1 MVYQRHFNIY
11 YFTSCVWCV
20 REAAAAV
27 PVVSTAAERSI
38 PIGWYDIWER
48 LSSFPACPVQQSHR
62 AVAPW
67 CQCRRRRNLT
77 EEEKVF
83 LFFLIEKYF
92 ITNKT
97 ATEQLY
103 LFILSTQIY
112 PNRSFAHTAIKCPSC
127 SSSCVLQVIILVFQ
141 VSQFPFRKNIWRS
154 KTKTGLWPVSCCHG
168 NIYRAYWQYRSFQ
181 NVLFTWWSAHLSRIT
196 IRKNYVDVKQNILH
210 IRGRSLIQF
219 I

>member
-1 MVYQRHFNIY
+1 MIYESVCHHFQHVLYSRAIVQWLHGASAEGEGTWQRKKRF
-11 YFTSCVWCV
+11 FC
-20 REAAAAV
+20 
-27 PVVSTAAERSI
+27 
-38 PIGWYDIWER
+38 
-48 LSSFPACPVQQSHR
+48 
-62 AVAPW
+62 
-67 CQCRRRRNLT
+67 
-77 EEEKVF
+77 
-83 LFFLIEKYF
+83 FFLIEKYF

-112 PNRSFAHTAIKCPSC
+112 PNSSFAHTAIKCPSC

-181 NVLFTWWSAHLSRIT
+181 NILFTWWSAHLSRIT

>member
-1 MVYQRHFNIY
+1 MCERSSS
-11 YFTSCVWCV
+11 SCACRLHCCWTEHPDWLIWYMRASVIISSMSCTA
-20 REAAAAV
+20 EPSCSGSMV
-27 PVVSTAAERSI
+27 PV
-38 PIGWYDIWER
+38 
-48 LSSFPACPVQQSHR
+48 QK
-62 AVAPW
+62 
-67 CQCRRRRNLT
+67 
-77 EEEKVF
+77 EKEPDRGRKGFFV
-83 LFFLIEKYF
+83 FLIEKYF

-97 ATEQLY
+97 ATVQLY